1 MPVKPKI
8 LVLTLDLFYNNF
20 TYIMVIMLSPGTVKF
35 AFAIDVCF
43 KYAGVL
49 AAKCL

>member
-1 MPVKPKI
+1 MGISVF
-8 LVLTLDLFYNNF
+8 LEYELQYNNF

-49 AAKCL
+49 